1 MSCERQLSEGHLLV
15 PGDVINHRRSH
26 YPRETM
32 PPFLPEGSWLILS
45 NQGGKSWLRS
55 KAERSPCFATLMW
68 GCLSIHGEQMGTLA
82 FVSTYPTCQLSSR
95 TKAGVTQLRWPRLVC
110 GRSETACVAQLLAW
124 LPQRGFLMWL
134 LSGGAG
140 NCLS

>member
-1 MSCERQLSEGHLLV
+1 MGGCEGHLLV
-15 PGDVINHRRSH
+15 PGDVIIRGRSH

-32 PPFLPEGSWLILS
+32 PPFLPDSSWLIPS
-45 NQGGKSWLRS
+45 NQGGKSWLRR
-55 KAERSPCFATLMW
+55 KAERSPCFATLIW
-68 GCLSIHGEQMGTLA
+68 GCLSIHEEQMETLA
-82 FVSTYPTCQLSSR
+82 FVSTYRTCQLSS
-95 TKAGVTQLRWPRLVC
+95 TKAGVTQLRRPRLVR

-124 LPQRGFLMWL
+124 LPWRAVLMWL